1 MGTALE
7 GIKAVFLDLDGTIY
21 LGGQLIPGALE
32 FLNRCD
38 EQGVKRFFLSNNS
51 SRSVDQYVKKLE
63 AMGIPATPED
73 VLLSTHDCIAWLK
86 RNNITETYCVG
97 TEAVS
102 YTHLTLPTI
111 LLV

>member
-21 LGGQLIPGALE
+21 LGGQLIPGALD

-63 AMGIPATPED
+63 TMGIPATPED
-73 VLLSTHDCIAWLK
+73 VLLSTHDSSL
-86 RNNITETYCVG
+86 G
-97 TEAVS
+97 
-102 YTHLTLPTI
+102 
-111 LLV
+111 